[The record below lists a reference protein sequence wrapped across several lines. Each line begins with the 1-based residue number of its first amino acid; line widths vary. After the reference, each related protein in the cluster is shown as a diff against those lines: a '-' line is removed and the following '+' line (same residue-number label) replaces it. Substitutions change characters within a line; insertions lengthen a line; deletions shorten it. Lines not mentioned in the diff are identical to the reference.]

1 MFDDLKGSI
10 KDFSEKA
17 KSAVVEKDLSED
29 DIDDLLWDLEM
40 QLLQNNVAQ
49 TVVDTL
55 IDDLRE
61 ELVGT
66 TVKRTSVEQTV
77 KDALED
83 AINDVLADSD
93 EPIQQHLETDTPVTA
108 LFMGFNGSGKTTTIA
123 KIASR
128 FKTDHHVILAAGDT
142 FRSAAID
149 QLEEHGDNLGLKVIS
164 HDYGSDAA
172 AVIYDAKEHAE
183 KEDKDLVLADTAGR
197 SHEDTNLMD
206 ELDKICRVNDPDLKI
221 LVVDALAGNDVVNQA
236 EQYEDIGF
244 DAIILTKVDV
254 DKKGGAALSIGHLT
268 GRPIIY
274 LGTGQDDDDL
284 EPFNPEQLAADLVSL
299 DK

>member
-1 MFDDLKGSI
+1 MFGDLKDSI

-17 KSAVVEKDLSED
+17 KSAVVEKELSED

-49 TVVDTL
+49 MVVDEL
-55 IDDLRE
+55 IEELRDDL
-61 ELVGT
+61 VGK
-66 TVKRTSVEQTV
+66 TVKRTEVETV
-77 KDALED
+77 VRDSLHD
-83 AINDVLADSD
+83 AIVDVLKDPG
-93 EPIQQHLETDTPVTA
+93 EPIEEELASGTPTEA

-123 KIASR
+123 KIAAA
-128 FKTDHHVILAAGDT
+128 FKDEYEIVLAAGDT

-183 KEDKDLVLADTAGR
+183 KEGKDLILADTAGR

-206 ELDKICRVNDPDLKI
+206 ELDKICRVNEPDLKF

-236 EQYEDIGF
+236 EQYEEIGF
-244 DAIILTKVDV
+244 DAIVLTKVDV
-254 DKKGGAALSIGHLT
+254 DKKGGAALSLGHVT
-268 GRPIIY
+268 GRPIVY
-274 LGTGQDDDDL
+274 LGTGQDYDDL
-284 EPFNPEQLAADLVSL
+284 ERFNPEQLADDLVDSSG
-299 DK
+299 